1 MWQVVFS
8 TEGALLIPVEDGTE
22 EDIKTDK
29 SKRHFRLKRL
39 FKFQSLHTRFKWLLH
54 SIRFYI

>member
-8 TEGALLIPVEDGTE
+8 TEGAVLIPVEDGTE

-29 SKRHFRLKRL
+29 SKRHFRQKN
-39 FKFQSLHTRFKWLLH
+39 
-54 SIRFYI
+54 II